1 MKHVMLWA
9 IVGLVLTAWSCNPT
23 ENVDPASMQG
33 QFAGTFERT
42 VNGQSEGVAN
52 VGLILEGNSFSGSG
66 GPNRYPVICNGTFTV
81 SGGNITFENA
91 CFFTADFDW
100 SLILS
105 GSFRLSRVGGEYILQ
120 RSNDNLVDTYRLRR
134 VEANN

>member
-9 IVGLVLTAWSCNPT
+9 MVGLVLTAWSCNPT
-23 ENVDPASMQG
+23 ENVDPTSMQG

>member
-1 MKHVMLWA
+1 MKHLMLWA
-9 IVGLVLTAWSCNPT
+9 IVGLVMTAWSCNPT
-23 ENVDPASMQG
+23 ENVDPTSMQG

>member
-9 IVGLVLTAWSCNPT
+9 MVGLVLTAWSCNPT
-23 ENVDPASMQG
+23 ENVDPTSMQG

-81 SGGNITFENA
+81 SGGSITFENA